1 MDDEP
6 PEEVTRLLEAI
17 AALEGID
24 DDAACAVAVSKVLDD
39 WPEHHSRLRQL
50 RQKRVQSLKERGMTW
65 KEIGALLG
73 GISASRAQQ
82 IGAGLRGVKRP
93 DKKAGE

>member
-1 MDDEP
+1 MADEP

-39 WPEHHSRLRQL
+39 WPDHHSRLRQL

-73 GISASRAQQ
+73 GISAARAQQ

-93 DKKAGE
+93 DKKVGE